1 MIRNFKLTYAVLALM
16 LLGANSA
23 AAHTK
28 ELALQTAR
36 ETWWY
41 FKQVIN
47 KPNNNQTKFSVK
59 AIDNTWITDVKWV
72 SNVGYSGKQVLADG
86 FLGNEVIIKDSSSIF
101 DWAFVENKQI
111 IGAFSYR
118 IGPRGED
125 KKDITSLLGAK
136 LLSYQAVG
144 DDFLNR
150 SKRPGFNIAGDSTSQ
165 AFLNNR
171 FDGGVAGFYK
181 YLSSTISYPPFAR
194 EIGLQGYCYIS
205 FTVSPTG
212 SIEDVLIEQTIGGGS
227 YYECQNVMNQ
237 MPDFKPNDISSKTR
251 LTLPIKLVL
260 N

>member
-1 MIRNFKLTYAVLALM
+1 MSRTFKLTYVVLAII
-16 LLGANSA
+16 LLGTNSA
-23 AAHTK
+23 EAYTK

-47 KPNNNQTKFSVK
+47 KPNSNQTKFSVK
-59 AIDNTWITDVKWV
+59 IIGNKWITDVKWV
-72 SNVGYSGKQVLADG
+72 ADVGYSGKQLLEDG
-86 FLGNEVIIKDSSSIF
+86 ILGDEEIIKDSLSII

-118 IGPRGED
+118 IGPHGED
-125 KKDITSLLGAK
+125 KKDITSLLGAR
-136 LLSYQAVG
+136 LVNYQAVG

-150 SKRPGFNIAGDSTSQ
+150 SKRPGSNIVGDSTSLV
-165 AFLNNR
+165 FLNNR

-194 EIGLQGYCYIS
+194 EIGLQGYCYVS
-205 FTVSPTG
+205 FTVSPAG
-212 SIEDVLIEQTIGGGS
+212 LIEDVLIEQTIGGGS
-227 YYECQNVMNQ
+227 YFECQNVMNQ
-237 MPDFKPNDISSKTR
+237 MPDFKSNDISSKTR
-251 LTLPIKLVL
+251 FTLPIKLVL